1 MVLVSF
7 NGIPA
12 QKRAGDFS
20 FSVSSVLSVVRKS
33 GFPLDFEHT
42 IFGVKINPDGK
53 LSASRQPPVRNEVER
68 TKNQTRT
75 VS

>member
-42 IFGVKINPDGK
+42 IFVVKKIRKGNR
-53 LSASRQPPVRNEVER
+53 RQQAPPPEDNEVER
-68 TKNQTRT
+68 AKNKTRS
-75 VS
+75 V